1 MIMNNNLIICCFL
14 VASLLLAACSQ
25 GKRTNVE
32 MNELSGSKNLLVT
45 NSDALE
51 MLIGLGAAENI
62 IGINDVAMRTFSVK
76 DLNPS
81 AGSWQNPN
89 IEAIVNLNPDMV
101 VSYVNYPDS
110 VGFEDKLEPFNISV
124 ERVNCY
130 FMSEFHS
137 DISRLASLVGKED
150 MADSMKN
157 DFDKIV
163 NRIKNAVADVEVQ
176 KKVYIEFGDFTAM
189 GAESGNNEIM
199 ELANA
204 INIAAKLNIQYPK
217 ISTEW
222 LLEEDPDM
230 ILKIITTE
238 TITEA
243 WCQKLVNRA
252 GWDKLSAVK
261 NKQVYLISNDLCS
274 GPRGMI
280 GSLYVAK
287 WCYPEKFASI
297 DPDSM
302 HTYWMEKYY
311 GMTVD
316 RDKLVF
322 SLKD

>member
-1 MIMNNNLIICCFL
+1 MQRIKLLICCLL
-14 VASLLLAACSQ
+14 VLLVSACGQ
-25 GKRTNVE
+25 GKRANTE
-32 MNELSGSKNLLVT
+32 DNERVSSNKLLVT

-62 IGINDVAMRTFSVK
+62 IGINDMAMSTFSVK

-81 AGSWQNPN
+81 AGSWQSPN

-101 VSYVNYPDS
+101 VSYVDYPNP
-110 VGFEDKLEPFNISV
+110 VGFEDKLEPFNVSV
-124 ERVNCY
+124 ERINCY
-130 FMSEFHS
+130 YMSEFHS
-137 DISRLASLVGKED
+137 DISRLASLVGKEN
-150 MADSMKN
+150 MADSMIN
-157 DFDKIV
+157 DFDRIV
-163 NRIKNAVADVEVQ
+163 DMIKKAVADIDVK

-189 GAESGNNEIM
+189 GAESGNNEII

-204 INIAAKLNIQYPK
+204 TNIAAKLKIQYPK

-222 LLEEDPDM
+222 LLEEDPDI
-230 ILKIITTE
+230 ILKIIPSE

-243 WCQKLVNRA
+243 LCQKLVSRA

-287 WCYPEKFASI
+287 WCHPERFASI
-297 DPDSM
+297 DPDSI
-302 HTYWMEKYY
+302 HTYWMKKYY
-311 GMTVD
+311 GMTAD
-316 RDKLVF
+316 RDKFVF
-322 SLKD
+322 SLKN